1 MYVLPLSFQWVVV
14 NSCQSSSDR
23 VSHADYLNPESWIG
37 KKAEGR
43 KDDRPFRYKFIQS
56 RCKEIHALLLRNE
69 EYLHKMFFLFTRKLY
84 FKWKKFLCIFTSW
97 VRIEANC
104 IETTGFQKDAL
115 DNAMSFASQ
124 ASYDASSGDNVQ
136 ILPHSQKEHRVS
148 TELEPNKAVLV
159 ERICRLQKIHAKKNE
174 KLEFMEGHVSA
185 LVEEIQK
192 KSR

>member
-1 MYVLPLSFQWVVV
+1 MTQNVFLVHAKTIFEVNEIFVHFHCLSSYW
-14 NSCQSSSDR
+14 SDLYR
-23 VSHADYLNPESWIG
+23 N
-37 KKAEGR
+37 
-43 KDDRPFRYKFIQS
+43 DRFR
-56 RCKEIHALLLRNE
+56 
-69 EYLHKMFFLFTRKLY
+69 
-84 FKWKKFLCIFTSW
+84 
-97 VRIEANC
+97 
-104 IETTGFQKDAL
+104 KDAL

-192 KSR
+192 KSRYESTLHQLSEPNSTRGAISILLSFWYAYHKQICDFSVW

>member
-1 MYVLPLSFQWVVV
+1 MYR
-14 NSCQSSSDR
+14 NDR
-23 VSHADYLNPESWIG
+23 FP
-37 KKAEGR
+37 
-43 KDDRPFRYKFIQS
+43 
-56 RCKEIHALLLRNE
+56 
-69 EYLHKMFFLFTRKLY
+69 
-84 FKWKKFLCIFTSW
+84 
-97 VRIEANC
+97 
-104 IETTGFQKDAL
+104 KDAL

-192 KSR
+192 KSRYESTLHQLSEPNSTRGAISILLSF

>member
-1 MYVLPLSFQWVVV
+1 
-14 NSCQSSSDR
+14 
-23 VSHADYLNPESWIG
+23 
-37 KKAEGR
+37 
-43 KDDRPFRYKFIQS
+43 
-56 RCKEIHALLLRNE
+56 
-69 EYLHKMFFLFTRKLY
+69 MFFLFTQKLY
-84 FKWKKFLCIFTSW
+84 LKWTKFLCIFTAW
-97 VRIEANC
+97 VRIEATC
-104 IETTGFQKDAL
+104 IETTGSRKDAF

-192 KSR
+192 KSRYESTIHQLSEAQFYPWCDIYFAFFLICLSQASLWFQCLVVCKEQLPTTTIPQPTIDQRSANNLSIEPAH

>member
-1 MYVLPLSFQWVVV
+1 MKSQSRLSVRSINQSNRSISVRLSFLFC
-14 NSCQSSSDR
+14 SRD
-23 VSHADYLNPESWIG
+23 
-37 KKAEGR
+37 
-43 KDDRPFRYKFIQS
+43 FIS
-56 RCKEIHALLLRNE
+56 RSYENR
-69 EYLHKMFFLFTRKLY
+69 
-84 FKWKKFLCIFTSW
+84 S
-97 VRIEANC
+97 
-104 IETTGFQKDAL
+104 
-115 DNAMSFASQ
+115 NAMSFASQ